1 MHPQARPRASKV
13 LKHTNPGPDTMTKKI
28 RQNLLA
34 AAALG
39 LTLSGMPALADPLAA
54 IDPALAMG
62 VQGAALETLLEQSCD
77 GLERIDVDTPRF
89 PLAADSETHLICDGL
104 DLASGARLDRAVFIL
119 GDGVLVQVNATGG
132 AEALAQPGEAQQFR
146 DFTAWPDAGVLID
159 TASDTVWVLNP
170 DGVHTN
176 LFMWRHPA
184 LDGAALAEAQTLSFA
199 LPAEIRLGETLQV
212 LAPEIEAACAFTR
225 TFEDEPGLPTGN
237 TTQTQIDCFGYEVA
251 GFSRKIE
258 FVFADGRLALAWIL
272 TGVGDEARLRE
283 LLTAQY
289 GEAAAAVPPGLE
301 FFPGER
307 IALRTDKPEILVAS
321 EAVVSAFLGR

>member
-1 MHPQARPRASKV
+1 
-13 LKHTNPGPDTMTKKI
+13 MTKTI
-28 RQNLLA
+28 HQYLLA

-62 VQGAALETLLEQSCD
+62 AQGPALETLLEQSCD

-89 PLAADSETHLICDGL
+89 PLAADSEAHLICDGL

-119 GDGVLVQVNATGG
+119 GDGALVHVNATGG

-184 LDGAALAEAQTLSFA
+184 LDGAALPEAQALTFA
-199 LPAEIRLGETLQV
+199 LPAEIRLGETLEV

>member
-13 LKHTNPGPDTMTKKI
+13 LKHTNPGPDTMTKTI

-62 VQGAALETLLEQSCD
+62 AQGPALETLLEQSCD

-89 PLAADSETHLICDGL
+89 PLAADSEAHLICDGL

-119 GDGVLVQVNATGG
+119 GDGALVHVNATGG

-184 LDGAALAEAQTLSFA
+184 LDGAALPEAQALTFA
-199 LPAEIRLGETLQV
+199 LPAEIRLGETLEV

>member
-13 LKHTNPGPDTMTKKI
+13 LKHTNPGPDTMTKTI
-28 RQNLLA
+28 HQYLLA

-62 VQGAALETLLEQSCD
+62 AQGPALETLLEQSCD

-89 PLAADSETHLICDGL
+89 PLAADSEAHLICDGL

-119 GDGVLVQVNATGG
+119 GDGALVHVNATGG

-184 LDGAALAEAQTLSFA
+184 LDGAALPEAQALTFA
-199 LPAEIRLGETLQV
+199 LPAEIRLGETLEV

>member
-1 MHPQARPRASKV
+1 M
-13 LKHTNPGPDTMTKKI
+13 
-28 RQNLLA
+28 
-34 AAALG
+34 
-39 LTLSGMPALADPLAA
+39 
-54 IDPALAMG
+54 
-62 VQGAALETLLEQSCD
+62 
-77 GLERIDVDTPRF
+77 
-89 PLAADSETHLICDGL
+89 
-104 DLASGARLDRAVFIL
+104 
-119 GDGVLVQVNATGG
+119 
-132 AEALAQPGEAQQFR
+132 
-146 DFTAWPDAGVLID
+146 
-159 TASDTVWVLNP
+159 
-170 DGVHTN
+170 
-176 LFMWRHPA
+176 
-184 LDGAALAEAQTLSFA
+184 
-199 LPAEIRLGETLQV
+199 
-212 LAPEIEAACAFTR
+212 
-225 TFEDEPGLPTGN
+225 PTGN